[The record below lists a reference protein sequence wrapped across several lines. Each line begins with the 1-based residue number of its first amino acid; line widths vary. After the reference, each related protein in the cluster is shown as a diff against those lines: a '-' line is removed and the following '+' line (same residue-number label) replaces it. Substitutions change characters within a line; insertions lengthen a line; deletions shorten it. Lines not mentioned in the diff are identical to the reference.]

1 MKNSFKYLMLLAI
14 AALTAC
20 SSMEVD
26 EAEAVEE
33 NFPSDFVAAE
43 YMELHPFLRSLQVL
57 DYVESYND
65 ALENISKE
73 DIQADTTAFMEDT
86 AQLHKIY
93 VDPNLGG
100 YTEELWEE
108 SWESYYEDST
118 SCIIETDTVSM
129 KLDDLVNDQVL
140 TVYVESITYDAEG
153 VITEI
158 QGYEDSAKT
167 SAVTHVISTDL
178 TVAKR
183 GTVTVPD
190 TISCE
195 TVQVEI
201 LGGLARDVVRQL
213 KKFSFYDTLDDYEK
227 LMEVPV
233 DTFAISYQ
241 YVLFGRSHGWPY
253 RACKDSEMTNPIQ
266 SESYPM
272 TKLYCADG
280 NLVREIK

>member
-1 MKNSFKYLMLLAI
+1 MKNSFKYLMLLAV

-43 YMELHPFLRSLQVL
+43 YMELHPSLRSLQVR
-57 DYVESYND
+57 DYVDAYND
-65 ALENISKE
+65 NLGLSKE
-73 DIQADTTAFMEDT
+73 EIEADTAAFMADT

-93 VDPNLGG
+93 TEPTLGG
-100 YTEELWEE
+100 YSEELWEE

-129 KLDDLVNDQVL
+129 KLDDLVNNQVL

-195 TVQVEI
+195 TIQVEI
-201 LGGLARDVVRQL
+201 SGGLTKDVVRQL
-213 KKFSFYDTLDDYEK
+213 KLFSFHDTEKDYEK
-227 LMEVPV
+227 LLEVPV

-253 RACKDSEMTNPIQ
+253 RACKDDELDNPIQ
-266 SESYPM
+266 TETYPVS
-272 TKLYCADG
+272 KLYCADG
-280 NLVREIK
+280 ALIREIK

>member
-43 YMELHPFLRSLQVL
+43 YMELHPSLRSLQVL

-195 TVQVEI
+195 TIQVEI

>member
-1 MKNSFKYLMLLAI
+1 MKNSFKYLMLLAV

-43 YMELHPFLRSLQVL
+43 YMELHPSLRSLQVR
-57 DYVESYND
+57 DYVDAYND
-65 ALENISKE
+65 NLGLSKE
-73 DIQADTTAFMEDT
+73 EIEADTAAFMADT

-93 VDPNLGG
+93 TEPTLGG
-100 YTEELWEE
+100 YSEELWEE

-129 KLDDLVNDQVL
+129 KLDDLVNEQVL

-195 TVQVEI
+195 TIQVEI
-201 LGGLARDVVRQL
+201 SGGLTKDVVRQL
-213 KKFSFYDTLDDYEK
+213 KLFSFHDTEKDYEK
-227 LMEVPV
+227 LLEVPV

-253 RACKDSEMTNPIQ
+253 RACKDDELDNPIQ
-266 SESYPM
+266 TETYPVS
-272 TKLYCADG
+272 KFYCADG
-280 NLVREIK
+280 ALIREIK

>member
-1 MKNSFKYLMLLAI
+1 MKNSFKYLMLLAVV
-14 AALTAC
+14 ALTAC

-43 YMELHPFLRSLQVL
+43 YMELHPSLRSLQVR
-57 DYVESYND
+57 DYVDAYND
-65 ALENISKE
+65 NLGLSKE
-73 DIQADTTAFMEDT
+73 EIEADTAAFMADT

-93 VDPNLGG
+93 TEPTLGG
-100 YTEELWEE
+100 YSEELWEE

-195 TVQVEI
+195 TIQVEI
-201 LGGLARDVVRQL
+201 SGGLTKDVVRQL
-213 KKFSFYDTLDDYEK
+213 KLFSFHDTENDYEK
-227 LMEVPV
+227 LLEVPV

-253 RACKDSEMTNPIQ
+253 RACKDDELDNPIQ
-266 SESYPM
+266 TETYPVS
-272 TKLYCADG
+272 KFYCADG
-280 NLVREIK
+280 ALIREIK